1 MVGFAALNPPYK
13 SARSVGWVE
22 HSETRRLLAILL
34 FLLLPSC
41 AIGAELKLATW
52 NLEWLTTNERDLPAD
67 AHPKQPEDIDLLR
80 GYAGELDADVIAI
93 QEVDGAAIAA
103 RVFPSDKYSI
113 HLSRDHVV
121 QRVGIVVR
129 RDISYTA
136 NPDLTG
142 LGLGAGRQLRSGVD
156 IPLRSQPPLR
166 VLAVHLKTGCFD
178 DRLTTS
184 KRRSCAEL
192 REQMPPLLDWVSARR
207 DEGVAFAILGDFNRH
222 MDGRDQFWS
231 ALRQAAPLTRATEGH
246 ASPCWG
252 SEAFIDHIVL
262 GNAARE
268 WLQPESLRVMTY
280 RETGEVWK
288 QRLSDHCPVSVRLRL
303 PD

>member
-1 MVGFAALNPPYK
+1 MGFAALDPPT
-13 SARSVGWVE
+13 SARSVGWV
-22 HSETRRLLAILL
+22 SAAKPAVLAILL

-52 NLEWLTTNERDLPAD
+52 NLEWLTTNDRDLPAD

-80 GYAGELDADVIAI
+80 RYAGELDADVIAV

-129 RDISYTA
+129 RGIPYSA

-142 LGLGAGRQLRSGVD
+142 LDLGPGRQLRSGVD
-156 IPLRSQPPLR
+156 ITLRSQPPLR

-178 DRLTTS
+178 DRLSTS
-184 KRRSCAEL
+184 KRRACAEL
-192 REQMPPLLDWVSARR
+192 REQMPPLLDWISARR
-207 DEGVAFAILGDFNRH
+207 AEGVAFAILGDFNRH

-252 SEAFIDHIVL
+252 GEAFIDHIVL
-262 GNAARE
+262 GNAARD
-268 WLQPESLRVMTY
+268 WLLPESLRVMTY
-280 RETGEVWK
+280 RETGAEWK

>member
-1 MVGFAALNPPYK
+1 M
-13 SARSVGWVE
+13 
-22 HSETRRLLAILL
+22 LL

-80 GYAGELDADVIAI
+80 RYAGELDADVIAI

-103 RVFPSDKYSI
+103 RVFPPDKYSI

-129 RDISYTA
+129 RDISFTA

-142 LGLGAGRQLRSGVD
+142 LDLGPGRQLRSGVD
-156 IPLRSQPPLR
+156 ITLRSQPPLR

-192 REQMPPLLDWVSARR
+192 RAQMSPLLDWISARR

-231 ALRQAAPLTRATEGH
+231 ALRQAAPLTRVTEGH

-252 SEAFIDHIVL
+252 GEAFIDHIVL

-268 WLQPESLRVMTY
+268 WLLPESLRVMTY
-280 RETGEVWK
+280 REIGEIWK
-288 QRLSDHCPVSVRLRL
+288 QRLSDHCPVSVRLRP

>member
-1 MVGFAALNPPYK
+1 LSWHTF
-13 SARSVGWVE
+13 
-22 HSETRRLLAILL
+22 HRRLAILL

-41 AIGAELKLATW
+41 AFGAELKLATW
-52 NLEWLTTNERDLPAD
+52 NLEWLTTNDRDLPAD

-80 GYAGELDADVIAI
+80 RYAGELDADVIAV
-93 QEVDGAAIAA
+93 QEVDGPAIAA
-103 RVFPSDKYSI
+103 RVFPSGTYAI
-113 HLSRDHVV
+113 QLSHDHVV

-129 RDISYTA
+129 RSIPYSA

-142 LGLGAGRQLRSGVD
+142 LDLGPGRQLRSGVD
-156 IPLRSQPPLR
+156 ITLRSQPPLR

-178 DRLTTS
+178 DRLTSS

-192 REQMPPLLDWVSARR
+192 REQMPPLLDWISARR
-207 DEGVAFAILGDFNRH
+207 AEGVAFAILGDFNRH
-222 MDGRDQFWS
+222 MDGRDQLWS
-231 ALRQAAPLTRATEGH
+231 MLRQAAPLTRATEGH

-252 SEAFIDHIVL
+252 GEAFIDHIVL
-262 GNAARE
+262 GNAARD
-268 WLQPESLRVMTY
+268 WLLPESLRVLTY
-280 RETGEVWK
+280 RETGVEWQ